1 MSKPDFLYHYTSLE
15 SLASILKNKTIRF
28 NQLARL
34 DDLQEGQSQDL
45 EHYEEFIFASSWTE
59 ESKENIPM
67 WKMYSS
73 QFSGIRIKMPVNPF
87 TVKPIDYQGK
97 PWFVAQCS
105 EGQSQAFLRK
115 VEYIDDNDEQLNP
128 TALLDRGSGYIHATP
143 LLGWHKSTAWEFQKE
158 WRYLLYFGPVNKA
171 EMNSP
176 DTFRKATKRF
186 RQRGYLPFTHVDLPL
201 RDDIFSQVE
210 ITYSPWF
217 TEGNK
222 ILLQC
227 LLNTYAPC
235 IKVQASSLTG
245 KIR

>member
-1 MSKPDFLYHYTSLE
+1 MSKPDSLYHYTSLE

-34 DDLQEGQSQDL
+34 DDLQEGQSKDP
-45 EHYEEFIFASSWTE
+45 EHYEKFVFASSWTE
-59 ESKENIPM
+59 DSEESIPM

-73 QFSGIRIKMPVNPF
+73 QFSGVRIKMPVNPF

-105 EGQSQAFLRK
+105 EGQSQALIWK
-115 VEYIDDNDEQLNP
+115 VEYTDDDKKLNP
-128 TALLDRGSGYIHATP
+128 TAFLNRGSGYIHATP

-158 WRYLLYFGPVNKA
+158 WRYLIYFAPINKS
-171 EMNSP
+171 ELNFP
-176 DTFRKATKRF
+176 DAMKKATERYC
-186 RQRGYLPFTHVDLPL
+186 QRDYLPFTYVDLPL

-227 LLNTYAPC
+227 LLNTCAPC